1 MHSINFLKEV
11 EILSKRKKQ
20 NISQNNV
27 GKNFIEILKKE
38 KETTNTTIQETI
50 DRVSTV
56 KESLT

>member
-11 EILSKRKKQ
+11 EIISKRKKQ
-20 NISQNNV
+20 NLSQNNV

-38 KETTNTTIQETI
+38 KEISNTSIQETI

-56 KESLT
+56 KKSLT

>member
-1 MHSINFLKEV
+1 MHSINFLREV
-11 EILSKRKKQ
+11 EIISKRKKQ

-38 KETTNTTIQETI
+38 KETTNTSIQETI

>member
-11 EILSKRKKQ
+11 EIISKRKKQ

>member
-11 EILSKRKKQ
+11 EIINKRKKQ
-20 NISQNNV
+20 NLSQNNV

-38 KETTNTTIQETI
+38 KEISNTSIQETI

-56 KESLT
+56 KKSLT